1 MQITTGK
8 IASAQKLVLY
18 APEGFG
24 KSTFA
29 SRFPDPLYIDTED
42 GTKQLDVKRFDADMR
57 DWSNILN
64 AVDYVIEHPDSC
76 KTLVIDTID
85 WAEMAC
91 ITKLNTDY
99 KTANILTMD
108 YGKGSQ
114 YVQGEMALL
123 FVKLDALIRKGIHV
137 VLLAH
142 AVMRK
147 LEVPEEMGA
156 FDHWELKLQSKQVKA
171 MVKEWADLLLFG
183 NYKTYVVTDDKTKS
197 KKAQGGKRALYT
209 EHHACWDAK
218 NRHGLPSEIDF
229 DYKAISHLFEQKKPA
244 EGKKESKKE
253 APKEVT
259 KEAPKAKQPSPVE
272 PASEAK
278 VEEMQTAPEQVQQ
291 EQTDQPDAVQ
301 NPIEKKLREFMEKA
315 HFTEDEIIVTFHEK
329 GKLMECKSVAE
340 ITDWD
345 FIEKNVLGNW
355 LNFSKAVQK
364 YGVDNPFAKHWKKE
378 DKKDGRK

>member
-197 KKAQGGKRALYT
+197 KKAQGGKRVLYT

-229 DYKAISHLFEQKKPA
+229 DYKAISHLFEQKKPV
-244 EGKKESKKE
+244 EGKKEPEKKPAKVTE
-253 APKEVT
+253 PVDNLPKE
-259 KEAPKAKQPSPVE
+259 KE
-272 PASEAK
+272 
-278 VEEMQTAPEQVQQ
+278 EEKSSANE
-291 EQTDQPDAVQ
+291 
-301 NPIEKKLREFMEKA
+301 IETKLRDLMMKSKL
-315 HFTEDEIIVTFHEK
+315 TEDEVIFTFHEK
-329 GKLMECKSVAE
+329 GLFKDATQ
-340 ITDWD
+340 IDQIDNWD
-345 FIEKNVLGNW
+345 FIESNVIGKW
-355 LNFSKAVQK
+355 QGFSKAVQK
-364 YGVDNPFAKHWKKE
+364 YGGDCPFVRHWEDEHPKKKE
-378 DKKDGRK
+378 EKNGSK